1 MEEPPPSLKFI
12 LATTEVRKI
21 PVTILSRCQR
31 SDLKRVGVEN
41 LTDHLK
47 FVAETEKIK
56 ISENA
61 LRLIASVSEGSV
73 RDSLSLM
80 DRALVAQKI
89 DESKKLEEKDVRE
102 MLGLM
107 DKRKI
112 ICF

>member
-1 MEEPPPSLKFI
+1 M
-12 LATTEVRKI
+12 
-21 PVTILSRCQR
+21 
-31 SDLKRVGVEN
+31 
-41 LTDHLK
+41 TDHLK

-112 ICF
+112 ILLLKEVLRETKKMRLTLLKRFLTRG